1 MFSEDAAAGLMDH
14 SLHRVDSQS
23 KDSVYG
29 QTTARLMRQR
39 TPAPFCANIT
49 MPSRERD
56 LGSLPVG
63 IWGIQHNVPPWV
75 DGSAWRDWR
84 AMLGVPSPLNSGVRA
99 PLTTQMGIR
108 GERRFCQMLCLP
120 FACSQPP
127 TATSTFML
135 QERTESSP
143 AVWALL
149 ILDVEPMG
157 AGV

>member
-1 MFSEDAAAGLMDH
+1 MFSEDASADLMDH

-29 QTTARLMRQR
+29 QTTARLMRQ

-49 MPSRERD
+49 MPSREQD
-56 LGSLPVG
+56 LGLLPVG

-75 DGSAWRDWR
+75 DGSAWRDCR
-84 AMLGVPSPLNSGVRA
+84 AVLGVPSPLKSGIRA
-99 PLTTQMGIR
+99 PLTTRMVIR
-108 GERRFCQMLCLP
+108 GERRFCQMLCLH

-127 TATSTFML
+127 TAASTFML
-135 QERTESSP
+135 QDRTESSP

-149 ILDVEPMG
+149 ILDVEPMD

>member
-63 IWGIQHNVPPWV
+63 IWGIQHSTVSPGRMDLPV
-75 DGSAWRDWR
+75 AGLQGCAGGPSRTGCVR
-84 AMLGVPSPLNSGVRA
+84 SPLRLC
-99 PLTTQMGIR
+99 PLAQQHR
-108 GERRFCQMLCLP
+108 QESQLP
-120 FACSQPP
+120 EQVSCSQLRAAQPRSLPP
-127 TATSTFML
+127 
-135 QERTESSP
+135 RP
-143 AVWALL
+143 C
-149 ILDVEPMG
+149 PHG
-157 AGV
+157 G